1 MVVQPGT
8 LQAGIV
14 QLEPQGLHQM
24 QTAAGIG
31 AQPDDISRVWRYL
44 WLIQYN
50 VEQVIPPGDPMSDP
64 RLTVDFCGMTFQTP
78 LVLLSGCVGF
88 GEEYT
93 RIEGFSNRDAGAV
106 CLKGTTGSAR
116 PGNPPHRVY
125 ETPGGMLN
133 AIGLQNPGVD
143 RVISDILPKL
153 DFEETRFIANVS
165 GSTLEEYEEVTR
177 KFDNSPID
185 AIEINISCPNVKEGG
200 VAFGNDPEMSARVVE
215 ICRKVTDK
223 PLITKLSPNQT
234 DIAHNAKRCIEAGT
248 DAFAVINTL
257 MGMAIDIESRSP
269 VIGNNQGG
277 LSGPAI
283 KPVALL
289 KVHQVYQVAREHG
302 IPIIGQGGVNG
313 PEDAIEFL
321 IAGASAVGVGTALFY
336 DPLICNRIN
345 KGIIDYLDRHGLAS
359 VEQLTGS
366 LRLNI
371 TVPSKCGC

>member
-1 MVVQPGT
+1 
-8 LQAGIV
+8 
-14 QLEPQGLHQM
+14 
-24 QTAAGIG
+24 
-31 AQPDDISRVWRYL
+31 
-44 WLIQYN
+44 
-50 VEQVIPPGDPMSDP
+50 MSDP
-64 RLTVDFCGMTFQTP
+64 RLAVDFCGLKFHTP

-93 RIEGFSNRDAGAV
+93 RVEGFSNRDAGAV
-106 CLKGTTGSAR
+106 CLKGTTGTAR
-116 PGNPPHRVY
+116 PGNAPHRVY

-143 RVISDILPKL
+143 EVISRILPQL

-177 KFDNSPID
+177 KFDDSPID

-200 VAFGNDPEMSARVVE
+200 VAFGNDPDMSARVVE
-215 ICRKVTDK
+215 VCRKVTDK

-234 DIAHNAKRCIEAGT
+234 DIAYNASRCIEAGT
-248 DAFAVINTL
+248 DALAVINTL

-289 KVHQVYQVAREHG
+289 KVHQVYQVAREHS
-302 IPIIGQGGVNG
+302 IPIIGQGGVTTA
-313 PEDAIEFL
+313 EDALEFL

-336 DPLICNRIN
+336 DPLICTRIN
-345 KGIIDYLDRHGLAS
+345 AGILDYLERNKLAE
-359 VEQLTGS
+359 VGQITGS
-366 LRLNI
+366 LRLNEAG
-371 TVPSKCGC
+371 PAKCGC